1 MVAAAQS
8 EPREREMCNI
18 GKQDTEHRPV
28 VTPRGLAPGLVF
40 GTRGLLP
47 GGGGGAPLGFTELEM
62 LCVVGLG
69 LGDTLG
75 EEF

>member
-1 MVAAAQS
+1 MAG
-8 EPREREMCNI
+8 CT
-18 GKQDTEHRPV
+18 GPV
-28 VTPRGLAPGLVF
+28 VTPRGLTPGLVF
-40 GTRGLLP
+40 GTAGLLP

-75 EEF
+75 EEFRLDEEEPKGLSRLLEED